1 MNIQSNTQQGV
12 FSCNAGE
19 SLVDKEGYLV
29 KAADAGSEMEVLLPT
44 DVADRT
50 LYIVEEGAALDSPCI
65 VRPIADGDQVRFIAK
80 GTGSAGALLTHAAPG
95 TAADK
100 GKVRTLP
107 AGADTY
113 FLVGIAEEDFVDGQ
127 HVRARVYKET
137 LVVA

>member
-1 MNIQSNTQQGV
+1 MNIQSNTQQGL

-19 SLVDKEGYLV
+19 ALTDKEGYLV
-29 KAADAGSEMEVLLPT
+29 KTADAGSEMEVLLPT

-50 LYIVEEGAALDSPCI
+50 LYIVEEGAAHDSDCI
-65 VRPIADGDQVRFIAK
+65 VRPLRDGDQVRFVAK
-80 GTGSAGALLTHAAPG
+80 STGSAGALLTHAAPA

-107 AGADTY
+107 AAADTY
-113 FLVGIAEEDFVDGQ
+113 FIVGIAEDDFVDGQ

-137 LVVA
+137 LVVT